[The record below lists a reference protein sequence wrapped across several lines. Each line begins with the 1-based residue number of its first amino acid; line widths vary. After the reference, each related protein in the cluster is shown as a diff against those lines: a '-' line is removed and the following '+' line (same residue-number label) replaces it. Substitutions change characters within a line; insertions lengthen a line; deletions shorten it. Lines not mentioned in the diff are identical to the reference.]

1 MVGIIEVLT
10 IGDIE
15 IDWAGT
21 TEWAGIMVGVGI
33 MVGIM
38 DLIIIGVIIIGYLI
52 LFGIHI
58 IIIQHLACMV
68 GIIVGLVILMVT
80 IHLTPILD
88 MEEELHIIILIQEII

>member
-33 MVGIM
+33 M
-38 DLIIIGVIIIGYLI
+38 DLIIIGVIIIGHLI